1 KNQMI
6 YDMVQI
12 LNKNQHM
19 GESKIGFEGAVAQFN
34 QGTDVFNRYIS
45 LKNNR
50 FSSIKY
56 NKEIQQM
63 IDSIL
68 LNIKTAYAMLAPVVT
83 INDNQKQSL
92 QNINSALEKFY
103 KRVDEE
109 NMFLKS
115 YLKTDRS
122 SGR

>member
-1 KNQMI
+1 
-6 YDMVQI
+6 
-12 LNKNQHM
+12 
-19 GESKIGFEGAVAQFN
+19 
-34 QGTDVFNRYIS
+34 
-45 LKNNR
+45 
-50 FSSIKY
+50 
-56 NKEIQQM
+56 M